1 MKPRRLSKV
10 RLVVEALLAWVAG
23 LAMRRYLA
31 PFPDDAL
38 RSTLLSVPWVIL
50 GLRWAE
56 RWAWVQGGRRLS
68 AVGAGQGMAGT
79 AEMTAVVLLWVLSAR
94 HQELGLVG
102 VTPFLAV
109 AWFLLLAQRV
119 ARQVLALRPCLG
131 PRLPR
136 RPSLIFA
143 FLPWVI
149 YLALQPWMG
158 AQRAVDGDEPYYLLL
173 AHSIAFDGDVDLSD
187 NYLADWQNFT
197 DRPLQ
202 PQLGDPVGPQG
213 QLRSRHS
220 ALLPMV
226 LAPIY
231 RLGGLQAVRGTFA
244 LLSALL
250 TWMVLRLAFH
260 YRPQAPT
267 AALWVWA
274 GVAFGPPLLL
284 YSYQIWAEVP
294 AALLLAVAL
303 ERVLRHRAAGQE
315 VGQQGDWNPRQ
326 VVSLLVPLALLPWLK
341 LRFGLIALGVLWL
354 AFGGGARNRRNGVRL
369 AICLGLVFG
378 ALLIYNNWRFGHP
391 LRMHQWW
398 ELGPGTSSLQS
409 WLEGALGL
417 FYDSA
422 FGLFGV
428 APWWLLLLP
437 AVVRCW
443 QTQRRLLVDFTVL
456 AGPYLVLLWPR
467 SEWYGGWSPPFRYG
481 LVFLPLLAMMLLA
494 LHRDRHR
501 PGLRLSVAVLGIL
514 TFFLLSVWVIVPGWT
529 YNFAD
534 GGTHLLHRLSSFL
547 GADVGRFFPS
557 LVRPRLASW
566 LWPLGSLLL
575 IPLCLWG
582 RRRSKMPVLVTSGAV
597 LMMSLL
603 LLVGMAK
610 GWPTTVVEVEDG
622 YVTKSSGVPFPPRW
636 SVRRADYH
644 GGWQLVPGGQ
654 ATAPVNVGG
663 PEVTMVVHAIAVGE
677 QLTHGLQVAIGD
689 LSVATLRVEA
699 GSWQRIELPAVAW
712 PEGAPLVLSVP
723 AVEQGGGGVVV
734 DRVELRWQGQ

>member
-1 MKPRRLSKV
+1 MSWRRPSKV
-10 RLVVEALLAWVAG
+10 RFLMEALLAWLVG
-23 LAMRRYLA
+23 EAMRRYLA

-38 RSTLLSVPWVIL
+38 RSTLLAVPWVVL
-50 GLRWAE
+50 GLRWTE
-56 RWAWVQGGRRLS
+56 RWAVARGGRRLS
-68 AVGAGQGMAGT
+68 SLGLDRGSSGRLESIAL
-79 AEMTAVVLLWVLSAR
+79 VLLWVLCAR
-94 HQELGLVG
+94 HRELGLVG

-119 ARQVLALRPCLG
+119 ARQVVALRPCLA
-131 PRLPR
+131 RHLPR
-136 RPSLIFA
+136 RPSLVFA
-143 FLPWVI
+143 FLPWVV

-173 AHSIAFDGDVDLSD
+173 AHSIAYDGDVDLTN
-187 NYLADWQNFT
+187 NYVADWRRFT
-197 DRPLQ
+197 DRPLK

-220 ALLPMV
+220 ALLPMA

-231 RLGGLQAVRGTFA
+231 RLGGLPAVRGAFA
-244 LLSALL
+244 LISALL
-250 TWMVLRLAFH
+250 AWMVLRLAFH

-267 AALWVWA
+267 LALWVWA

-303 ERVLRHRAAGQE
+303 ERVLRHRRHAPDLGRT
-315 VGQQGDWNPRQ
+315 GDWSARQ
-326 VVSLLVPLALLPWLK
+326 VLSLLVPLALLPWLK

-354 AFGGGARNRRNGVRL
+354 AFGGGARNRRNGIRL
-369 AICLGLVFG
+369 GLALALVFG
-378 ALLIYNNWRFGHP
+378 ALLAYNNWRFGHP

-428 APWWLLLLP
+428 APWWLLLVP

-443 QTQRRLLVDFTVL
+443 QTQRRLLMDVAVL
-456 AGPYLVLLWPR
+456 AGPYLLLLWPR

-481 LVFLPLLAMMLLA
+481 LVFLPLLAMLLLA

-501 PGLRLSVAVLGIL
+501 TGLQVVVVGLGIL

-534 GGTHLLHRLSSFL
+534 GGSHLLHRLSGFL

-575 IPLCLWG
+575 IPLCLRG
-582 RRRSKMPVLVTSGAV
+582 RRRPQWPVILSSGA
-597 LMMSLL
+597 LLLSSLL
-603 LLVGMAK
+603 LLVGLAQR
-610 GWPTTVVEVEDG
+610 WPTTVVEVEDG
-622 YVTKSSGVPFPPRW
+622 YVVKTSGVPFPPRW

-644 GGWQLVPGGQ
+644 GGWQLMPGGR
-654 ATAPVNVGG
+654 ATAPVNAGG
-663 PEVTMVVHAIAVGE
+663 GEVEIVVHAIAVGK
-677 QLTHGLQVAIGD
+677 QQTHDLQVWIGD
-689 LSVATLRVEA
+689 QPVATVPVAA
-699 GSWQRIELPAVAW
+699 GDWQKIELPTAPW
-712 PEGAPLVLSVP
+712 PESAPLVLSVP
-723 AVEQGGGGVVV
+723 SAEQGGGGVVV
-734 DRVELRWQGQ
+734 DRVELQWRE